1 MSSSPGHAVDH
12 LVHIMV
18 AWRLWL
24 DIVCCGYPFAKRMD
38 PEMLTTHVGKSWS
51 FFSCRSSTFFD
62 YYEWMACTGYLA
74 NPATNE
80 VIIDYHHIPFRL
92 LLSEFVLGIGILYYD
107 GLFSF
112 FSSLADGW
120 TTSFL
125 LPSPLDLTF
134 LWRTFFCFL
143 LLWFPL
149 SHLIHITHGWGYGR
163 GNMVLVWMG
172 MDGLRGQFGHEMEW
186 NCKGG
191 GVWNPERRERKQKI
205 RDEIPF
211 LDTMNKIKHIE
222 RHTHIPS
229 EIHKQTHS
237 DTTHTPHTLS
247 QSEWTLS
254 ILDS

>member
-38 PEMLTTHVGKSWS
+38 LEMLTTHVGKSWS

-134 LWRTFFCFL
+134 LWRTFFLF
-143 LLWFPL
+143 
-149 SHLIHITHGWGYGR
+149 SSS
-163 GNMVLVWMG
+163 LV
-172 MDGLRGQFGHEMEW
+172 
-186 NCKGG
+186 
-191 GVWNPERRERKQKI
+191 P
-205 RDEIPF
+205 
-211 LDTMNKIKHIE
+211 
-222 RHTHIPS
+222 
-229 EIHKQTHS
+229 
-237 DTTHTPHTLS
+237 TLS
-247 QSEWTLS
+247 SHPHHSRLGIWTWEHGIS
-254 ILDS
+254 MVGHGRVTRAIWT